1 MKSNFKQTM
10 IAVMIAAALT
20 STKAF
25 AADNENKSANI
36 DHEHTVND
44 NRIHNNTVGNYLTN
58 DTTTNNTTNTSNTNT
73 NLSVDAAM
81 KLRMDAAEK
90 LRYDSSHTESVSN
103 SEVNSSVQRTTNIQ
117 SDIRK
122 EGNSHSVDVALSK
135 KLSLSSDVAIT
146 GNPTVSGDINTDS
159 AAIAVIDN
167 RQSISDNVGSND
179 KLKNTSK
186 IDSNVAESAAGN
198 IGMNVA
204 AGDNNTQDNAAALSA
219 TDASFAFGM
228 ADAEV
233 FVNQN
238 GSGNLTVNS
247 GVNNAAS
254 VEGSAFRNA
263 AGNIGV
269 NVTSGNNNE
278 QKNALSA
285 SVATTNY
292 AQSSISSNQVS
303 SGNAV
308 SNAGTMQRFDD
319 TTEISMSGSVRGTS
333 VGSGSCSNSG
343 SSQGSYSGSS
353 TSSMAGTADQIGNV
367 YPDIWNGNTHPNGS
381 QTGHFDLDTATQ
393 GGSDLNGDGGALAFN
408 TDAQG
413 SGTESGST
421 SSSQSGRLGFEEM
434 STSDLFADLSG
445 SVVTSRWVI
454 KNATN
459 DASLSGNA
467 FQNASGNI
475 GVNVASGTGNLQA
488 NSLALAVAQPS
499 TAAPGGGGG
508 E

>member
-1 MKSNFKQTM
+1 MKTNFKQTM
-10 IAVMIAAALT
+10 IAVMVAAALT
-20 STKAF
+20 SSMAY

-44 NRIHNNTVGNYLTN
+44 NRTHNNTVGNYITN
-58 DTTTNNTTNTSNTNT
+58 DTTTNNTVNNSTSTNNTST
-73 NLSVDAAM
+73 NLSLDAAA
-81 KLRMDAAEK
+81 KLRMDVAEK
-90 LRYDSSHTESVSN
+90 LRYDSSRTDSVSN
-103 SEVNSSVQRTTNIQ
+103 TEVNSNVQKITNIQ
-117 SDIRK
+117 SDIR
-122 EGNSHSVDVALSK
+122 EESNSHSVDVELSK
-135 KLSLSSDVAIT
+135 KLSLSSDIAIT
-146 GNPTVSGDINTDS
+146 GAPTVSGEIKTDS

-167 RQSISDNVGSND
+167 RQSISGNVGSND
-179 KLKNTSK
+179 KLKNTSSV
-186 IDSNVAESAAGN
+186 DSNVAESAAGN

-238 GSGNLTVNS
+238 GSGNLTLNS
-247 GVNNAAS
+247 GVTNAAS
-254 VEGSAFRNA
+254 VEGNAFRNA
-263 AGNIGV
+263 AGNLGV

-303 SGNAV
+303 SGNGV
-308 SNAGTMQRFDD
+308 SNAGLAQRFDD
-319 TTEISMSGSVRGTS
+319 STAVTMSGSIWGT
-333 VGSGSCSNSG
+333 
-343 SSQGSYSGSS
+343 GSYAGSS
-353 TSSMAGTADQIGNV
+353 TGNAYQQANF
-367 YPDIWNGNTHPNGS
+367 YPDTWRGGTSHPSGS
-381 QTGHFDLDTATQ
+381 QTGHDDWDTQTQ
-393 GGSDLNGDGGALAFN
+393 GAVQNPYRSGVGGIAFD
-408 TDAQG
+408 TDSQD
-413 SGTESGST
+413 SGTMGFGSIDDA
-421 SSSQSGRLGFEEM
+421 SLGV
-434 STSDLFADLSG
+434 SLSG
-445 SVVTSRWVI
+445 SVMTSRWVI

-508 E
+508 GGGGGEQ